1 MDLSKNK
8 ELINELKSIEN
19 IDAVVHFAGLK
30 SVPESEK
37 NPKKYWDNNVGAT
50 KNILDLMKKK

>member
-1 MDLSKNK
+1 M
-8 ELINELKSIEN
+8 
-19 IDAVVHFAGLK
+19 VHLVAGPK

-50 KNILDLMKKK
+50 KNILDLAMKRKK